1 MLLHHLPAVLN
12 RCKIRAVRTVE
23 EVIQVIVPLPV
34 GYNIASRA
42 SFMATVVVLF
52 KDKVGVL
59 LQPWLY
65 HRLKDLIMV
74 HLEE

>member
-1 MLLHHLPAVLN
+1 
-12 RCKIRAVRTVE
+12 
-23 EVIQVIVPLPV
+23 VIVPLPV

-65 HRLKDLIMV
+65 HRLRNLIMV